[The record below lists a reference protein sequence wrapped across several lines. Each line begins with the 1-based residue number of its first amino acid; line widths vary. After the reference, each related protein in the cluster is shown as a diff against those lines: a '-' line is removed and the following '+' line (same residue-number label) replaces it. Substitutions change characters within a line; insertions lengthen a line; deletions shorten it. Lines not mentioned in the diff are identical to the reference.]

1 MLFFFGFGVGSMKC
15 ARSLDIVIGD
25 FGWICWTVYT
35 GHVFSICSVSRIFTR
50 GAAGEFSKSARS
62 RLCDFRSGFMASI
75 EIYLPSFE
83 STCDRE
89 I

>member
-1 MLFFFGFGVGSMKC
+1 MREIVGYRYRGFRLDLLDRVYGS
-15 ARSLDIVIGD
+15 RVST
-25 FGWICWTVYT
+25 W
-35 GHVFSICSVSRIFTR
+35 SVSRIFTR